1 MPVVRSVPSASEVGS
16 RQGTGS
22 AAARIR
28 GEVEAPRF
36 VLATLCLT
44 QIVSWGV
51 LFYAFPV
58 VSPQIAA
65 DTGWSSSLISGAF
78 SLGLLTAAGAG
89 IGVGRLL
96 DRHGPHLVMTVGS
109 VTAAA
114 AVSVVALAPNPETF
128 VVGWILAGLAQAS
141 VLYPPAFAALTRWY
155 GPARV
160 RALTTLT
167 LVGGLASTVF
177 APVTA
182 ASLGHLGWRGTFL
195 VLGAVLAV
203 TTIPA
208 HALGLRA
215 PWPTWEGE
223 SPTAGIQSNDAG
235 ITAVAPIVRSRA
247 FILLAAATTVTS
259 FAFGAATIS
268 LVPLL
273 IAGGWSGSAAAWA
286 LGLTGL
292 AQLLGR
298 VGYPYLTSRTQPR
311 SRTVLVPL
319 LGAIPLAVLGSSA
332 QAWTVLAACVVLGVA
347 RGGFTLVESTAISDR
362 WGTRHYGTLYGFIAA
377 PTVVGVAMSP
387 WAGAVLSRHLGG
399 YPQLFGLLA
408 ALTVAAAGL
417 AVYTNVRRPTSDR
430 GL

>member
-1 MPVVRSVPSASEVGS
+1 MHPLDSASTWSGG
-16 RQGTGS
+16 Q
-22 AAARIR
+22 
-28 GEVEAPRF
+28 APRF

-58 VSPQIAA
+58 ASPQIAEQ
-65 DTGWSSSLISGAF
+65 TGWSTPLITGAF

-96 DRHGPHLVMTVGS
+96 DRHGPHLVMTAGS
-109 VTAAA
+109 VTATA
-114 AVSVVALAPNPETF
+114 AVLVIALAPNPETF
-128 VVGWILAGLAQAS
+128 IAGWLLAGLAQAV

-167 LVGGLASTVF
+167 LVAGLASTVF

-182 ASLGHLGWRGTFL
+182 ALLDQLGWRDTYL

-203 TTIPA
+203 VTIPA

-215 PWPTWEGE
+215 PWPTWRAE
-223 SPTAGIQSNDAG
+223 PPLAGHLAIASSS
-235 ITAVAPIVRSRA
+235 TSVAPIVRSRP
-247 FILLAAATTVTS
+247 FFMLAAAMTMTA

-273 IAGGWSGSAAAWA
+273 TERGWSGSAAAWA

-298 VGYPYLTSRTQPR
+298 VGYPALTRRTQPR
-311 SRTVLVPL
+311 TRTVLVPFVAAL
-319 LGAIPLAVLGSSA
+319 PLAVLAGSV
-332 QAWTVLAACVVLGVA
+332 QLVTVLAACILLGVT
-347 RGGFTLVESTAISDR
+347 RGGFTLVESTAVADR
-362 WGTRHYGTLYGFIAA
+362 WGTQRFGALYGILTA
-377 PTVVGVAMSP
+377 PTIVGVALSP
-387 WAGAVLSRHLGG
+387 WAGAVLANQTGG
-399 YPQLFGLLA
+399 YPELFGLLA
-408 ALTVAAAGL
+408 ALTVVATML
-417 AVYTNVRRPTSDR
+417 AIGTKTSLSSPTRRT
-430 GL
+430 